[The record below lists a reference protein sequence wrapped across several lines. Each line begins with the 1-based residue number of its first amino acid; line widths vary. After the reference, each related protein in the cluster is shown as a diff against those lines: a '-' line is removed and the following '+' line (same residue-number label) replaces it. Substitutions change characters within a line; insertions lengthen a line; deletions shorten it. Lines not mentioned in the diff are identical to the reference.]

1 MPVYSKTEP
10 HPGDLRHLVEIGITV
25 NVVNANGYSET
36 TDTVLCSVWASVTDI
51 SSRQTQSADSSVM
64 ENGILFGIR
73 FREEIRPGMWVRF
86 LDVKW
91 TISALEGFGYKRRY
105 LGLKAYSA
113 KGVSG

>member
-1 MPVYSKTEP
+1 
-10 HPGDLRHLVEIGITV
+10 LVEIGITENAV
-25 NVVNANGYSET
+25 NENGYSVA
-36 TDTVLCSVWASVTDI
+36 TDIVLCSVWASVTDI
-51 SSRQTQSADSSVM
+51 SSRQTQSADSNVM

-73 FREEIRPGMWVRF
+73 FREDIRPGMWVRF

-91 TISALEGFGYKRRY
+91 TISALEGYGYQRRY